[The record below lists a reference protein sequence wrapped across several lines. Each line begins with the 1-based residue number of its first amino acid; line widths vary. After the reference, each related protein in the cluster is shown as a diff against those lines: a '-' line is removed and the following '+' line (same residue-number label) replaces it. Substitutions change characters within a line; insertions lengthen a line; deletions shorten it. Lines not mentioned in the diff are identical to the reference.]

1 MRYGKLEI
9 TSTPYFPRFKK
20 KKRSEI
26 AAGLTLIARA
36 GTKTRPRVRWSI

>member
-9 TSTPYFPRFKK
+9 TSTPCFPKFKK
-20 KKRSEI
+20 KRREI